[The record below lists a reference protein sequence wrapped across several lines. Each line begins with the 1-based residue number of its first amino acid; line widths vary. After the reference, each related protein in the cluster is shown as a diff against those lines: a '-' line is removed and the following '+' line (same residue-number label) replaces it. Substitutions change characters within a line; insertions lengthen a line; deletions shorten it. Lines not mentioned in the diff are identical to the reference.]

1 MLDVAQNILTQV
13 KTVLVIPASA
23 IFTEDQLDGL
33 VHAPNII
40 WGDMYGPNMSLLKP
54 SRFIAEDWSEELND
68 LFRLLDAVTVYID
81 LEN

>member
-23 IFTEDQLDGL
+23 ILTEDQLDEL
-33 VHAPNII
+33 EHHPNIT
-40 WGDMYGPNMSLLKP
+40 WGDMDLSLIKP
-54 SRFIAEDWSEELND
+54 SRLIGPDSWPELND
-68 LFRLLDAVTVYID
+68 LFRLLDAATVYID